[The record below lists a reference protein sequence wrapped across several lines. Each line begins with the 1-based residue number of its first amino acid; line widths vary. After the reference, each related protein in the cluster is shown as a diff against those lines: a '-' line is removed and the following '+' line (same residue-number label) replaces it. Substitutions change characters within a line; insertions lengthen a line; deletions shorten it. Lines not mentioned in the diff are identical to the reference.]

1 MPEITPD
8 DVAYVA
14 NLARLSLRDDELVR
28 FSGQLSSVLA
38 HIETIR
44 RFDLADVPPTSHAV
58 PVKNVLRPDM
68 VGPCLDRDE
77 VLAMAPEIED
87 GRFKVPRILGE
98 AP

>member
-14 NLARLSLRDDELVR
+14 NLARLALTDEELVR
-28 FSGQLSSVLA
+28 FSGQLSSVLQ

-44 RFDLADVPPTSHAV
+44 RLDIADVPPTSHAV
-58 PVKNVLRPDM
+58 PLKNVLRPDEPRP
-68 VGPCLDRDE
+68 GLPRDE
-77 VLAMAPEIED
+77 VLAMAPATED

>member
-14 NLARLSLRDDELVR
+14 NLARLALTDDELVR
-28 FSGQLSSVLA
+28 FSGQLSSVLQ

-44 RFDLADVPPTSHAV
+44 RLDIADVPPTSHAV
-58 PVKNVLRPDM
+58 PLQNVLRPDEPRP
-68 VGPCLDRDE
+68 GLSRDE
-77 VLAMAPEIED
+77 VLAMAPATED
-87 GRFKVPRILGE
+87 ERFKVPRILGE

>member
-14 NLARLSLRDDELVR
+14 NLARLALTDDELVR
-28 FSGQLSSVLA
+28 FSGQLSSVLQ

-44 RFDLADVPPTSHAV
+44 RLDIADIPPTSHAV
-58 PVKNVLRPDM
+58 PLQNVLRADEPRP
-68 VGPCLDRDE
+68 GLPRDE
-77 VLAMAPEIED
+77 VLAMAPDTED
-87 GRFKVPRILGE
+87 RRFKVPRILGE